1 MALSQDKIEKISFQV
16 IQVLYSRFT
25 NFPEDA
31 SQNRNAPFHTA
42 FLNAFSDKFADK
54 ACDIPFFVSLS
65 GWLHG
70 LSTTI
75 GQNFFENTAFILS
88 KGEKREYTSGKLG
101 NLRITLKQREN
112 IGRIMAD
119 LSNKTAKPN
128 LAEENNSIFI
138 TDESEQISAMDFSAD
153 VFIDDGKN
161 IVAIEL
167 KTVKPN
173 SGGSQGEK
181 QKILEG
187 KAALFNK
194 FPNHNISFFLGF
206 PFDPT
211 SKDSATGFDKE
222 RFTKSVINL
231 NKSFAPEEILLA
243 GELWDKLSGED
254 QTMEQILEIIN
265 SIATVEFMNEYN
277 FLNDQ
282 QNKAIDPGKY
292 REILSRWNL
301 FSEVELFDSES
312 QLLSTIKDD
321 RNLMKVFNQMMF
333 KDGKHK
339 QDRFETLKK
348 QLTEEKEKKN
358 LF

>member
-1 MALSQDKIEKISFQV
+1 MALSKDKIERISFQT

-42 FLNAFSDKFADK
+42 FLNAFDDKFADK

-65 GWLHG
+65 SWLHG
-70 LSTTI
+70 LNTTI
-75 GQNFFENTAFILS
+75 GQNFFENTAYILS
-88 KGEKREYTSGKLG
+88 DGEKREYTSGKLG
-101 NLRITLKQREN
+101 NLKITRKQREN
-112 IGRIMAD
+112 IGKITAN
-119 LSNKTAKPN
+119 LSTKTAKPN
-128 LAEENNSIFI
+128 LAEEDNLIFI
-138 TDESEQISAMDFSAD
+138 INDTELVSAMDFSAD
-153 VFIDDGKN
+153 VFIDDGRN
-161 IVAIEL
+161 ITAIEL

-194 FPNHNISFFLGF
+194 FPNHKISFFLGF

-243 GELWDKLSGED
+243 GELWDKLSGEPN
-254 QTMEQILEIIN
+254 TMEQILAIIN

-277 FLNDQ
+277 FLNEQ
-282 QNKAIDPGKY
+282 QNKVDNPQKY
-292 REILSRWNL
+292 RELLLRWNL
-301 FSEVELFDSES
+301 FSELTLFDKNDEIKNQIMES
-312 QLLSTIKDD
+312 KPLIKI
-321 RNLMKVFNQMMF
+321 FNQMIF
-333 KDGKHK
+333 DSGKYKHSRYEK
-339 QDRFETLKK
+339 LKSY
-348 QLTEEKEKKN
+348 LI
-358 LF
+358 

>member
-1 MALSQDKIEKISFQV
+1 MALSKDKIERISFQT

-25 NFPEDA
+25 NFPEDS

-88 KGEKREYTSGKLG
+88 DGEKREYTSGKLG
-101 NLRITLKQREN
+101 NLQITKKQKEN
-112 IGRIMAD
+112 ISKITTD
-119 LSNKTAKPN
+119 LSTKTATPN
-128 LAEENNSIFI
+128 LSDENKLIFAD
-138 TDESEQISAMDFSAD
+138 DETELILAMDFSAD
-153 VFIDDGKN
+153 VFIDDGEN

-194 FPNHNISFFLGF
+194 FPDRKIYFFLGF

-211 SKDSATGFDKE
+211 SKDSPTGYDKE
-222 RFTKSVINL
+222 RFGKSVINL
-231 NKSFAPEEILLA
+231 NKSFATEEILLA
-243 GELWDKLSGED
+243 GELWDKLSGEPN
-254 QTMEQILEIIN
+254 TMEQILAIIN
-265 SIATVEFMNEYN
+265 SIATVEFMKEYS
-277 FLNDQ
+277 FLNEP
-282 QNKAIDPGKY
+282 QNKVSNPQKY
-292 REILSRWNL
+292 QELLLRWNL
-301 FSEVELFDSES
+301 FSELDLFGNDDLIRSQIMES
-312 QLLSTIKDD
+312 KSLAKI
-321 RNLMKVFNQMMF
+321 FNQMIF
-333 KDGKHK
+333 KDGKYK
-339 QDRFETLKK
+339 QERYEKLKVY
-348 QLTEEKEKKN
+348 LR
-358 LF
+358 

>member
-1 MALSQDKIEKISFQV
+1 MALSKDKIERISFQT

-25 NFPEDA
+25 NFPQDA

-65 GWLHG
+65 SWLHG
-70 LSTTI
+70 LNTTI
-75 GQNFFENTAFILS
+75 GQNFFENTAYILS
-88 KGEKREYTSGKLG
+88 DGEKREYTSGKLG
-101 NLRITLKQREN
+101 NLKITKKQREN
-112 IGRIMAD
+112 IGKIMAN

-128 LAEENNSIFI
+128 LTKEDNLIFI
-138 TDESEQISAMDFSAD
+138 VDETDLIRAMDFSAD
-153 VFIDDGKN
+153 VFIDDGKH

-194 FPNHNISFFLGF
+194 FPNHKISFFLGF

-211 SKDSATGFDKE
+211 SKNSATGFDKE

-243 GELWDKLSGED
+243 GELWDKLSGEAN
-254 QTMEQILEIIN
+254 TMEQILAIIN
-265 SIATVEFMNEYN
+265 SIATVEFMTEYN
-277 FLNDQ
+277 FLNEQ
-282 QNKAIDPGKY
+282 QNKIDNPQRYK
-292 REILSRWNL
+292 EILLRWNL
-301 FSEVELFDSES
+301 FSELELFEKNDEIKSQIMES
-312 QLLSTIKDD
+312 KPLIKI
-321 RNLMKVFNQMMF
+321 FNQMIF
-333 KDGKHK
+333 KDGKYNRI
-339 QDRFETLKK
+339 RFEKLKIY
-348 QLTEEKEKKN
+348 LT
-358 LF
+358 